1 MYFKRDS
8 EINVVSLEVENN
20 FTSEEKKLVDDAI
33 GNTMTENFI
42 G

>member
-8 EINVVSLEVENN
+8 EINVVSLEVESS
-20 FTSEEKKLVDDAI
+20 FTSEEKKLVDAI